1 MSNLKSRRNWRRWLA
16 AGVVLALATLSVRG
30 CVWRPGAQHSG
41 AYFNRGQNAAWVSVD
56 WSKDAHTPEEI
67 LALADGMDRH
77 QVRTLF
83 VYVSYL
89 KSGGYFN
96 PTYAHAAEFVQA
108 YKAARPDAVVEAW
121 IGIPL
126 DKPTISTPGYVRI
139 DDPAVRTMIASFCR
153 RLVIEMGFDGVH
165 LDPEPIPSGDED
177 TLLLLDEVRA
187 AIGPGKLLSLAARE
201 TVPFWNDA
209 PLPPAWGLWQASYY
223 RCIAGRVDEIAAM
236 TYDSTMLTSWLYEHW
251 LRFQVVGITHAI
263 QGMPVRL
270 LFGVP
275 TSEEE
280 TWTHHPQAENMR
292 SALRGIIAGLNDA
305 DAVAESVTGVA
316 IYPHWEMNAT
326 EWAEYDKLW
335 LGK

>member
-1 MSNLKSRRNWRRWLA
+1 MSNLKLRGNWRWWLA
-16 AGVVLALATLSVRG
+16 AGVVLALAALFVRG
-30 CVWRPGAQHSG
+30 CIWRPGTQQPG

-67 LALADGMDRH
+67 GALAAEMGRH

-89 KSGGYFN
+89 KPGGYFN
-96 PTYAHAAEFVQA
+96 LTYAHAAEFVRA
-108 YKAARPDAVVEAW
+108 YKAAQPGAVIEAW

-139 DDPAVRTMIASFCR
+139 DDPTVRRMIAGFCR
-153 RLVIEMGFDGVH
+153 QLVTEMGFDGVH

-201 TVPFWNDA
+201 VIPFWNDA
-209 PLPPAWGLWQASYY
+209 PLPPALGLWQAGYY
-223 RCIAGRVDEIAAM
+223 RRIAGRVDEVAAM
-236 TYDSTMLTSWLYEHW
+236 TYDSTMPTSWLYEHW
-251 LRFQVVGITHAI
+251 LRLQVVGITRAI
-263 QGMPVRL
+263 RGVPARL

-280 TWTHHPQAENMR
+280 TWTHRPRAENMR
-292 SALRGIIAGLNDA
+292 SGLRGLIAGLNDA
-305 DAVAESVTGVA
+305 DAATDSVTGVA
-316 IYPHWEMNAT
+316 VYPHWETDAA

>member
-1 MSNLKSRRNWRRWLA
+1 M
-16 AGVVLALATLSVRG
+16 GVVLVLAALSARG
-30 CVWRPGAQHSG
+30 CIWRPGTRHSG
-41 AYFNRGQNAAWVSVD
+41 AYFNRGQNAAWASVD
-56 WSKDAHTPEEI
+56 WSKDAHAPEEI
-67 LALADGMDRH
+67 FALAAETDRH

-89 KSGGYFN
+89 KPGGYFN

-108 YKAARPDAVVEAW
+108 YKAAQPNAVVEAW

-139 DDPAVRTMIASFCR
+139 DDPAVRRMIAGFCR
-153 RLVIEMGFDGVH
+153 RLVTEMGFDGVH

-187 AIGPGKLLSLAARE
+187 AIGSGKLLSLAARE
-201 TVPFWNDA
+201 IVPFWNDA
-209 PLPPAWGLWQASYY
+209 PLPPAWGLWQAGYY
-223 RCIAGRVDEIAAM
+223 RRIAGRVDEIAAM
-236 TYDSTMLTSWLYEHW
+236 TYDSTMLTPWLYEHW
-251 LRFQVVGITHAI
+251 LQFQVIGITRAI
-263 QGMPVRL
+263 QGVPARL

-280 TWTHHPQAENMR
+280 TWTHRPRAENMH
-292 SALRGIIAGLNDA
+292 SGLRGFIAGLNDA
-305 DAVAESVTGVA
+305 DAVTGSVTGVA
-316 IYPHWEMNAT
+316 IYPHWETDAT